1 MKYVIISFSI
11 FMFLKDLQR
20 KKIFKLMIDKDENA
34 TIGVLLK
41 IFVAMKCTLDDIVE
55 IILNEE

>member
-1 MKYVIISFSI
+1 
-11 FMFLKDLQR
+11 
-20 KKIFKLMIDKDENA
+20 MIDKDENA